1 MKKINESVLLSTGN
15 ATSLM
20 VFVELAY
27 MVEKQRGMLDT
38 AFPSIGRIGLYKMMK
53 GFASNPIYTEKKDQM
68 FGMSERFYN
77 NGPLKALYKTLAFL
91 SSKPTKEDESDQRVQ
106 DINSVLSKIERM
118 INGKL
123 TNEEKELFTSLE
135 DTIDNYSD
143 KLNSNLDGSIQGS
156 IGAEEPEEKPKEEP
170 KPEEKPKEEPKPE
183 EKPKEEPKPEEKP
196 KEEPKPEEKPKEKS
210 IDKPKTE
217 EQFRS
222 IIKRLV
228 KETLRGYEKKFG
240 KL

>member
-1 MKKINESVLLSTGN
+1 MKKINEAATLSTGN

-20 VFVELAY
+20 AFIDVAY
-27 MVEKQRGMLDT
+27 VVEKQRGMLDT
-38 AFPSIGRIGLYKMMK
+38 AFPKIGRVGIYKMMK
-53 GFASNPIYTEKKDQM
+53 GFASNPSYQENKDKM
-68 FGMSERFYN
+68 LGMSERFYN

-91 SSKPTKEDESDQRVQ
+91 GSKPTKEEESDQRMQ
-106 DINSVLSKIERM
+106 DVNRVLSKIERM

-143 KLNSNLDGSIQGS
+143 KLNSSLDGTIQSS
-156 IGAEEPEEKPKEEP
+156 IGSEEPKPEEKPAEEP

-196 KEEPKPEEKPKEKS
+196 KEEPTE
-210 IDKPKTE
+210 KPKTE
-217 EQFRS
+217 EQFKS
-222 IIKRLV
+222 LIKRLV
-228 KETLRGYEKKFG
+228 KETLRDYEKKFG